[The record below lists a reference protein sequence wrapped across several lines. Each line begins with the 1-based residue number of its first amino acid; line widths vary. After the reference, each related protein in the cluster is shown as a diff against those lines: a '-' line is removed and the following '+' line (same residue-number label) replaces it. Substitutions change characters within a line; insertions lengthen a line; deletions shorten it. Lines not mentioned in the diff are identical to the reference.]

1 MARSLT
7 TIQNS
12 DRIVAIRGKESQR
25 RNAAEA
31 AALAW
36 MAEAEGRGVAEAI
49 AHMEQSVL
57 QAPALSHGWCCH
69 LDAPHYISSVIIN
82 TKYKGLLNDSAAYG

>member
-57 QAPALSHGWCCH
+57 QAPEPRVVLSSRRPS
-69 LDAPHYISSVIIN
+69 LYFISDYQ
-82 TKYKGLLNDSAAYG
+82 YKI

>member
-1 MARSLT
+1 VARSLT
-7 TIQNS
+7 TMQNS

-36 MAEAEGRGVAEAI
+36 MAEAEGRGVQCKLN
-49 AHMEQSVL
+49 QSSSEIRRQRRPAYRATLRPRERSFLACFCVFSVCARR
-57 QAPALSHGWCCH
+57 APRR
-69 LDAPHYISSVIIN
+69 
-82 TKYKGLLNDSAAYG
+82 